1 MFFAKARLSHLS
13 VTKTAAVAERA
24 TPNVLTTN
32 EETDL

>member
-1 MFFAKARLSHLS
+1 